1 MEEDKRKDLFL
12 LEVEITLNSIAVAPY
27 RSPLGNLFFSN
38 PFLLILP
45 NLISSNIFIPFL

>member
-1 MEEDKRKDLFL
+1 MDSLLVEKETDLSSLATTL
-12 LEVEITLNSIAVAPY
+12 L

-45 NLISSNIFIPFL
+45 NLISSNTPIPFL